1 MTHLFDTNAWLRSIE
16 RPEELTTSV
25 SSLIFAPHS
34 APFALSAISI
44 YELGQKARKGK
55 LELSVPLARW
65 LAIALRPAFVQV
77 ISIGAE
83 IARGANELPG
93 DFHGDPADRLI
104 VATAR
109 LRNLTLVTSDER
121 LLRYTH
127 VPTLDTR

>member
-1 MTHLFDTNAWLRSIE
+1 M
-16 RPEELTTSV
+16 
-25 SSLIFAPHS
+25 
-34 APFALSAISI
+34 
-44 YELGQKARKGK
+44 
-55 LELSVPLARW
+55 PLARW

-83 IARGANELPG
+83 IAREANELPG